1 MPLTDD
7 IAVTTKKSLERRIT
21 QIFKGP
27 RGEQLQQTW
36 CAFLKVA
43 MNFHIPTKVVHRA
56 RSDDHRTRDLQT
68 ETDDKIS
75 DTGAFK

>member
-1 MPLTDD
+1 
-7 IAVTTKKSLERRIT
+7 
-21 QIFKGP
+21 
-27 RGEQLQQTW
+27 
-36 CAFLKVA
+36 

-75 DTGAFK
+75 DAGAFK